1 MPSTR
6 PAEPEAFSL
15 DEVARAAGVP
25 GAHVD
30 ALLAAGGIQP
40 GPGGYLLFE
49 EAVRLVRAAHG
60 LDWRASRP
68 GLFAAAPVLR
78 PQRRMPLV
86 VSGVLHALVL
96 LVVAA
101 ATGTAGRTA
110 APAHEAQEPARLVF
124 LVSPGP
130 GGGGGGGGQRQ
141 SLPPPAAQLK
151 GRRAVRSP
159 VAVARTVDPRHLER
173 PIAAALPAEP
183 TPASSRDPEPP
194 APPAPAPPVA
204 APVASIAGDDTDR
217 AGVLNDADELPASRG
232 PGDEGGV
239 GSGRGTG
246 TGAGEGAGI
255 GDGSGGGTGGGPYRP
270 GSGITPPSL
279 EREVKPT
286 YTEEARRRGV
296 EGDVLLEV
304 VVRSDGTVGSMRVVR
319 SLGAGLDER
328 AIEAV
333 RQWRFSPA
341 HRLGTPVDVLVEVAV
356 TFRLR

>member
-1 MPSTR
+1 MPSTH

-25 GAHVD
+25 DEHVG

-40 GPGGYLLFE
+40 APGGYLLFE
-49 EAVRLVRAAHG
+49 EAVRVVRSARAR
-60 LDWRASRP
+60 DWRSSRP
-68 GLFAAAPVLR
+68 GLFAAAPVPR
-78 PQRRMPLV
+78 PRRRMPLL
-86 VSGVLHALVL
+86 VSGVLHVLAL

-110 APAHEAQEPARLVF
+110 APAPEAPEPARLVF

-151 GRRAVRSP
+151 GRSPVRSP
-159 VAVARTVDPRHLER
+159 VAIVRTVEPRPTER
-173 PIAAALPAEP
+173 LVAAAPPIEP
-183 TPASSRDPEPP
+183 TPASSPGPDPP
-194 APPAPAPPVA
+194 APPAPAPPVT
-204 APVASIAGDDTDR
+204 APVASSAGDDTDR
-217 AGVLNDADELPASRG
+217 AGVLVEADGLRASRG
-232 PGDEGGV
+232 PGDEDGV

-255 GDGSGGGTGGGPYRP
+255 GAGSGGGTGGGPYRP

-286 YTEEARRRGV
+286 YTEEARRRGL
-296 EGDVLLEV
+296 EGDVLLDV
-304 VVRSDGTVGSMRVVR
+304 VVRSDGTVGSVRVVR

-328 AIEAV
+328 AIDAV

-341 HRLGTPVDVLVEVAV
+341 RRLGTPVDVLVEVAV